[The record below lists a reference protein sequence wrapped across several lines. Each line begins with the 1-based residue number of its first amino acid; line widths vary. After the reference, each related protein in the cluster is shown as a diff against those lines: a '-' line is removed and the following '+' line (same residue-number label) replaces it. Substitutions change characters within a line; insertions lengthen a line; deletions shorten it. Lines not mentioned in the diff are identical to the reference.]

1 MPDIKALGLYKVVEL
16 INGNNKEGAGRG
28 EGISEES

>member
-16 INGNNKEGAGRG
+16 INGNNKGAGRG